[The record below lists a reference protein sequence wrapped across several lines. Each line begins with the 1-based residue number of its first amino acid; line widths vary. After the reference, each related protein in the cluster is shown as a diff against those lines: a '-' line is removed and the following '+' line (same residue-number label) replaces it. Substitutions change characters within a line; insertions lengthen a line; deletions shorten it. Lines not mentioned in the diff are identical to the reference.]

1 MSLVERRAE
10 ERSVRMC
17 CYMKSDEESGR
28 SRDHKG
34 NPGGT
39 AKLSICV
46 CVCVLGDSECWRSR
60 LRVTSTGEIY
70 NMYCGGNRN
79 VGYQFMTTELELLE
93 QL

>member
-1 MSLVERRAE
+1 MRKVGDPGIIKETQEERRSYPSA
-10 ERSVRMC
+10 
-17 CYMKSDEESGR
+17 
-28 SRDHKG
+28 
-34 NPGGT
+34 
-39 AKLSICV
+39 